1 MRAVNRTRNAI
12 LVTNG
17 TVAASAWSRMRGLLG
32 HPPLQ
37 LGQGLLLRGEKA
49 IHSIG
54 MSFAIDVLFL
64 DRDGRVVHLI
74 APMVPLR
81 LSPFILRAENVLELP
96 SGKIQE
102 TGTTIGD
109 QIEIEFTDST

>member
-1 MRAVNRTRNAI
+1 MRVVNRTRNVV

-17 TVAASAWSRMRGLLG
+17 TVAVSAWSRMRGLLG
-32 HPPLQ
+32 HPPLRP
-37 LGQGLLLRGEKA
+37 GQGLLLRGEKA

-64 DRDGRVVHLI
+64 DRVGQVVHLI

-96 SGKIQE
+96 SGKIRE

-109 QIEIEFTDST
+109 QIEIELTDPT